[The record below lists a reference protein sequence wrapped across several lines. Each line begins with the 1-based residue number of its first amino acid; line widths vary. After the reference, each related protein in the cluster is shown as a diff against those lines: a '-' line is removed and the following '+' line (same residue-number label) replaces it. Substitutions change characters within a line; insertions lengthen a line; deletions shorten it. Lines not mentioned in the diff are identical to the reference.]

1 MNLTIGGINMSEKVL
16 KILICDDSRLMRKRL
31 KDSLN
36 SCGSFDYIEAPD
48 GEVAVNAYKE
58 QNPDLVFMDIVM
70 PLKDGIA
77 AVSEIKS
84 FDENAKVVM
93 ASSSGTKENLKK
105 AIKAGAFEF
114 IQKPWEQEQITKI
127 VNNFLK
133 KGE

>member
-1 MNLTIGGINMSEKVL
+1 MSENSL
-16 KILICDDSRLMRKRL
+16 KILICDDSMLMRKKL
-31 KDSLN
+31 KDSLTL
-36 SCGSFDYIEAPD
+36 CGPFDILEATD
-48 GEVAVNAYKE
+48 GQQAVDIYKE
-58 QNPDLVFMDIVM
+58 KNPDLVFMDIVM
-70 PLKDGIA
+70 PVKDGIQ
-77 AVSEIKS
+77 AVSEIKD

>member
-1 MNLTIGGINMSEKVL
+1 MSENSL
-16 KILICDDSRLMRKRL
+16 KILICDDSMLMRKKL
-31 KDSLN
+31 KDSLTL
-36 SCGSFDYIEAPD
+36 CGTFDILEATD
-48 GEVAVNAYKE
+48 GQKAVDIYKE
-58 QNPDLVFMDIVM
+58 KNPDLVFMDIVM
-70 PLKDGIA
+70 PIKDGIQ
-77 AVSEIKS
+77 AVSEIKD

-114 IQKPWEQEQITKI
+114 IQKPWEQEQINKI